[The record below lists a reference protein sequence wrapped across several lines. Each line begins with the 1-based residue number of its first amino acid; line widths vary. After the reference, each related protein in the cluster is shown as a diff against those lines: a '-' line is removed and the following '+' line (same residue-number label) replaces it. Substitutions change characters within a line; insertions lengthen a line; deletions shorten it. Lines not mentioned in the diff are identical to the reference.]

1 MTVRTGA
8 LRLGLSSLLL
18 FCTTAWSDPA
28 TLIETSHYA
37 PRIAIIIDDLGNL
50 MKNGDRIV
58 ALDAPV
64 ACSILP
70 HTPYA
75 VRIAKRAHAAGKEVM
90 LHLPLQPMEEFEV
103 VSAGMIQIDTTR
115 SEMRRILDF
124 DLASLPHVSGVNNHQ
139 GSLLT
144 RHPGHMNWLMSEL
157 SSRGDLFFVDS
168 YTTKA
173 SVALRMAREHD
184 VPSTR
189 RDVFLDHTQTT
200 AAIDV
205 QFRRLKDLARSRGV
219 AVGIGHPHT
228 LTVEYLERAL
238 PKLRAEGFEL
248 VSVSEAIAL
257 ESQPIVQAA
266 TFDARSLGH

>member
-1 MTVRTGA
+1 MARSGA
-8 LRLGLSSLLL
+8 LRLWLSSLLIV
-18 FCTTAWSDPA
+18 CANAWSDNA
-28 TLIETSHYA
+28 TPMETSSYA

-50 MKNGDRIV
+50 MKNGDRII

-75 VRIAKRAHAAGKEVM
+75 VRIARRAHAAGKEVM
-90 LHLPLQPMEEFEV
+90 LHLPLQPVEQFEV
-103 VSAGMIQIDTTR
+103 LSAGTIQIDTTR

-124 DLASLPHVSGVNNHQ
+124 NLASLPYVSGVNNHQ

-144 RHPGHMNWLMSEL
+144 RHPGHMHWLMSEL
-157 SSRGDLFFVDS
+157 RSRGDLFFVDS

-173 SVALRMAREHD
+173 SVALRMAREHG

-200 AAIDV
+200 AAIDA
-205 QFRRLKDLARSRGV
+205 QFRRLKNLARSRGV

-228 LTVEYLERAL
+228 VTVEYLERAI
-238 PKLRAEGFEL
+238 PQLRADGFEL
-248 VSVSEAIAL
+248 IPVSEAIAL

-266 TFDARSLGH
+266 TFDTQSLGR